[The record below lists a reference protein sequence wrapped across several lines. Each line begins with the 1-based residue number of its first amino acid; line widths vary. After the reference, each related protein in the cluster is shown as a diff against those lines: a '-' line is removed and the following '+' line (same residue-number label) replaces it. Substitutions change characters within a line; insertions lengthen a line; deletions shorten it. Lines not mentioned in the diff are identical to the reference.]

1 MGKQRKGRPISGILV
16 LDKPAGS
23 SSNQALQRAK
33 GLYSAQKAGHTGS
46 LDPLAT
52 GVLPICFG
60 EATKFSQYLLDA
72 DKAYRSTFVL
82 GVTTSTGDA
91 DGDVLEQCDVSSVTE
106 MEVNK
111 QLLQFKGDIKQVPPM
126 YSALKVNGQ
135 PLYKLARKGVEIE
148 REAREVTVYSLTL
161 EAFRSAGAGGTAEV
175 DVLVRCSKGTYIRS
189 IAEDLGAAL
198 GVGAHV
204 KALRRVA
211 AGPFEESQAVTLEE
225 LERLKEAGQFEQM
238 DALLVPVDVAVE
250 QFPAVRLVES
260 SSYYVMQGQP
270 VQVPHSPT
278 QGLVRL
284 YSDVGAFLGIGEILD
299 DGRVGPRRLIATH

>member
-1 MGKQRKGRPISGILV
+1 MARRLF
-16 LDKPAGS
+16 
-23 SSNQALQRAK
+23 N
-33 GLYSAQKAGHTGS
+33 AQKAGHTGS

-52 GVLPICFG
+52 GVLPVCFG

-82 GVTTSTGDA
+82 GVATDTCDA
-91 DGDVLEQCDVSSVTE
+91 DGEVLEQSNASAITEADVLEQLS
-106 MEVNK
+106 
-111 QLLQFKGDIKQVPPM
+111 QFKGLIRQVPPM

-148 REAREVTVYSLTL
+148 RLAREVTVYELIL
-161 EAFRSAGAGGTAEV
+161 EAFRASGAQAEV

-189 IAEDLGAAL
+189 IAEGLGVAL

-211 AGPFEESQAVTLEE
+211 AGPFEEGQAVTLQE
-225 LERLKEAGQFEQM
+225 LEARKEAEQFEQM
-238 DALLVPVDVAVE
+238 DALLIPVDVAVE
-250 QFPAVRLVES
+250 QFPAVRLPES

-278 QGLVRL
+278 EGLVRI
-284 YSDVGAFLGIGEILD
+284 YSNVGAFLGIGEILD
-299 DGRVGPRRLIATH
+299 DGRIGPKRLIATH